1 MKTVILSILLTAI
14 IVIAAYLII
23 QNKEATMVERLVT
36 KINDTRSEMEQTAKT
51 TGLAQM
57 DPVADSIVRDCT
69 VRDRYENL
77 LGRLDSLS
85 TTELNE
91 VQQLHAQCSHYYP
104 TQKAFMA
111 NKLDTLVSDYASL
124 ISILEN
130 IATVKV
136 DEYQVEAWQ
145 SLAAKELT
153 RAALLRQ
160 QHEIQGRIITAL
172 VAENTTDLNNLL
184 EEARKVADSLNVLSI
199 QINQERQAL
208 VGV

>member
-1 MKTVILSILLTAI
+1 MKTLAINI
-14 IVIAAYLII
+14 IVAMLIAVGAYLII
-23 QNKEATMVERLVT
+23 QNKESTMVERLVT
-36 KINDTRSEMEQTAKT
+36 EINDTRSEMEQTAKT
-51 TGLAQM
+51 TGLAQV

-77 LGRLDSLS
+77 LGRLDSLNA
-85 TTELNE
+85 TELNE

-130 IATVKV
+130 ITTVES
-136 DEYQVEAWQ
+136 DEYQVEAWR
-145 SLAAKELT
+145 SLTAKELS
-153 RAALLRQ
+153 RATLLRQ

-172 VAENTTDLNNLL
+172 VTENTTDLNNLL
-184 EEARKVADSLNVLSI
+184 EEARKVADSLNVVSI

-208 VGV
+208 VEI